1 MVPWRVRGGVGENC
15 VAFPVPLQVA
25 VAVVP
30 VSVHETKLFAFV
42 KMGRLIVPVGVV
54 DPLVEVSVTVAV
66 HVTSWFVVT
75 VVGVHTR
82 LMLVGCRLAT
92 VICTEMELAGYV
104 ESPLYCAVTVAA
116 PSVVAEKVVVQRPE
130 VVYNRVSVQVDGVNV
145 PVTTVTVNVT
155 VPVGAGVV
163 NALTAT
169 THV

>member
-1 MVPWRVRGGVGENC
+1 MAV
-15 VAFPVPLQVA
+15 PVPPHVA

-30 VSVHETKLFAFV
+30 DSVHSTGAFALL
-42 KMGRLIVPVGVV
+42 KMGRIIVPVGAVG
-54 DPLVEVSVTVAV
+54 PLVDVSVTVAV
-66 HVTSWFVVT
+66 HVTSWFVTT
-75 VVGVHTR
+75 VVGVHPR

-104 ESPLYCAVTVAA
+104 LSPLYCAVIVAA
-116 PSVVAEKVVVQRPE
+116 PSVVAEKVVVQKPE
-130 VVYNRVSVQVDGVNV
+130 VGPNRVSVQVDGVNV

-169 THV
+169 LHV